1 MPSLCSAVSD
11 DAKEDLA
18 LQYGWYEREADRDIA
33 ERYLQAFMNT
43 VALLVQQPEMGM
55 VRRFQNSRLK
65 GIRSFQMQGAFRVH
79 LVFYRIEGDVLVVF
93 RVLHGVRDLPRR
105 LTEPHDSEH

>member
-1 MPSLCSAVSD
+1 MPSLYSEVSA

-18 LQYGWYEREADRDIA
+18 KQYGWYDREADRDIA
-33 ERYLQAFMNT
+33 ERYLQSFKNT
-43 VALLVQQPEMGM
+43 VEMLVQQPEMGM
-55 VRRFQNSRLK
+55 VRRFQSSRLK

-105 LTEPHDSEH
+105 LNKL